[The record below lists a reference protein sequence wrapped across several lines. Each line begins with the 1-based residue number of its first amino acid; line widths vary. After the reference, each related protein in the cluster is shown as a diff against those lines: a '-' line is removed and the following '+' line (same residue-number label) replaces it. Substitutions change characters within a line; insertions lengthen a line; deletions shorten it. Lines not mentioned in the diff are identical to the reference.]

1 LKDQALP
8 ALPPAGPIPQ
18 MARSAGHRPVSR
30 LPRETRI
37 AELMTSARAVFREK
51 GYDNASI
58 AEIALRAGVGE
69 GTLYRYF
76 ENKHDLLLKVLED
89 WYVGMIEDDDRQLRA
104 VQGTRDRLHYLI
116 RSHLTVIWR
125 DPVFCRLVLVELRAA
140 EDYRAS
146 ALFQLNRAYARRTLE
161 TIQEAVQSGEYRADV
176 PLSLVRDMIYG
187 CIEHHTWGYLRGDAE
202 FSVDGVAD
210 LITDMIHRGLV
221 VPQATAAGPAGLA
234 AAIDR
239 LEKLAGRLSG

>member
-1 LKDQALP
+1 MGHKA
-8 ALPPAGPIPQ
+8 
-18 MARSAGHRPVSR
+18 SHRPVSR

-37 AELMTSARAVFREK
+37 AELMAAARTVFRDK
-51 GYDNASI
+51 GYDDASI
-58 AEIALRAGVGE
+58 AEIADRAGVGE

-76 ENKHDLLLKVLED
+76 QNKHDLLLKVLED
-89 WYVGMIEDDDRQLRA
+89 WYVGMIEDDDRQLSA
-104 VQGTRDRLHYLI
+104 MQGTRDRLHYLI

-125 DPVFCRLVLVELRAA
+125 EPVFCRLVLVELRAA
-140 EDYRAS
+140 SDYRAS

-161 TIQEAVQSGEYRADV
+161 TIQQAVQAAEFRADV

-202 FSVDGVAD
+202 FAVDGVAD
-210 LITDMIHRGLV
+210 IITDMIYRALV
-221 VPQATAAGPAGLA
+221 VPAVRPDGLA

-239 LEKLAGRLSG
+239 LEGLAARLSG